1 MVRILILYHSVHTKS
16 PNYGMFGSLFIPKNK
31 KLGSV
36 ASNVMKNFIF
46 LYLQQKDVQKS
57 LFS

>member
-31 KLGSV
+31 KLFLGIKSGEDGIRTHDLLT
-36 ASNVMKNFIF
+36 ASQA
-46 LYLQQKDVQKS
+46 L
-57 LFS
+57 